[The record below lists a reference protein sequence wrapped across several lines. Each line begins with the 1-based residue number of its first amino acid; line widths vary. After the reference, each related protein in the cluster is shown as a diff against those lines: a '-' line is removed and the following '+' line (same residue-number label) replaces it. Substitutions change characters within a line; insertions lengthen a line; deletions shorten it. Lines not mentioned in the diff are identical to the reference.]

1 MPIIKIEDVRIY
13 PHSERIRQD
22 GSSGRG
28 YLVVVFPSVDERNE
42 HHDFQIAQA
51 IRNALEGLKL
61 EDE

>member
-1 MPIIKIEDVRIY
+1 MTIIKIEDVRIY

-22 GSSGRG
+22 GKSGRG
-28 YLVVVFPSVDERNE
+28 YLVAVFPVVDERNE

-61 EDE
+61 KDE